1 MHKEIQNELEDYL
14 SGSASRGFHAHLESC
29 GECLREVRQMQEV
42 SGLFAVL
49 QSPETP
55 EPAPG
60 FYYRVSQRMANE
72 RQASFWNVFSFDP
85 GFARRLVFSSLMT
98 LAVLGTFLVSRETAY
113 PPSNEGPAAIMARHD
128 GSIPHDDGNDRGRML
143 VTLASYER

>member
-1 MHKEIQNELEDYL
+1 MHNEIQNELEDYL
-14 SGSASRGFHAHLESC
+14 SGSASRPFHAHLEKC
-29 GECLREVRQMQEV
+29 RECSREVREIQEV

-49 QSPETP
+49 QSPEAP

-60 FYYRVSQRMANE
+60 FFYRVSQRMANE
-72 RQASFWNVFSFDP
+72 RQGSFWSVFSFDP

-98 LAVLGTFLVSRETAY
+98 LAVLGGYLVSRETAY

-128 GSIPHDDGNDRGRML
+128 GSAPHQDGDDRGRMM

>member
-1 MHKEIQNELEDYL
+1 MHNEIQNELEDYL
-14 SGSASRGFHAHLESC
+14 SGSASRRFHAHLEQCQDCS
-29 GECLREVRQMQEV
+29 REVREIQEV

-49 QSPETP
+49 QSPEAP

-72 RQASFWNVFSFDP
+72 RQGSFWSVFSFDP

-98 LAVLGTFLVSRETAY
+98 LAVLGAYLVSRETAY

-128 GSIPHDDGNDRGRML
+128 GAVPHDDGNDRGRML